1 MSKKQR
7 VERIFREKEVRH
19 YIKPYIMY
27 MTYMIRTIFN
37 LVYNFKKA
45 NRCFLPHFT
54 RCYWIKYFNIAIVQI
69 SKFVVILIDNNQIL
83 IRWFACCF
91 FPPST
96 FLV

>member
-37 LVYNFKKA
+37 LVYNLKKPTGV
-45 NRCFLPHFT
+45 FSH
-54 RCYWIKYFNIAIVQI
+54 
-69 SKFVVILIDNNQIL
+69 IL
-83 IRWFACCF
+83 
-91 FPPST
+91 
-96 FLV
+96 LVATGSNTSI